1 MQRIKTN
8 LFYIWS
14 HFSNTGRSIILALLV
29 VLFFI
34 FVVFTFTLGFLAAI
48 AIIVGAI
55 LFFPALIT
63 IGYLRFSF
71 DPVYYIF
78 YWIAMA
84 AVLGLGAILAICN
97 VPTPLAV
104 FIAFTVVGWIISFIA
119 LSIYNPPR

>member
-8 LFYIWS
+8 LLYIWS
-14 HFSNTGRSIILALLV
+14 NFSDTGRSIILALLV

-34 FVVFTFTLGFLAAI
+34 FVIFAFTLGFFAAI

-71 DPVYYIF
+71 NPAYSIL

-84 AVLGLGAILAICN
+84 AVIGLGVILVRCK

-104 FIAFTVVGWIISFIA
+104 YIGLTVVGWIISLIA
-119 LSIYNPPR
+119 LSMYNPPR